1 MPKISVLIPSY
12 NYGRFLG
19 NCLDSVFAQTY
30 RDFEVIVADDGST
43 DDTEEITRSYPVRY
57 FKLEHRGISA
67 TRNFL
72 LEQAA
77 GDFISFVDSDD
88 ICMPEKLAVQIA
100 EFKKDP
106 DLQAVFSAVEI
117 WIDPEVREVN
127 ECVAAESENV
137 TLYFPSALFR
147 KEAVERCGEF
157 DETLRIGEDTAY
169 MSKFH
174 LLNLKYSVLPLKL
187 YRRRFHNNNTIYTRN
202 AIEDRELLLRIVRNI
217 RRNLNEK

>member
-1 MPKISVLIPSY
+1 MGKISVLIPTY

-19 NCLDSVFAQTY
+19 ECLDSVFAQTY

-43 DDTEEITRSYPVRY
+43 DDTEKIACSYPLRY
-57 FKLEHRGISA
+57 YKLEHRGISA

-72 LEQAA
+72 LDQAA
-77 GDFISFVDSDD
+77 GDFISFIDSDD
-88 ICMPEKLAVQIA
+88 MCVPDKLALQMA
-100 EFKKDP
+100 EFERDP
-106 DLQAVFSAVEI
+106 DLQAVFSTAEI
-117 WIDPEVREVN
+117 WVDQEVRQIN

-137 TLYFPSALFR
+137 TFYFPSALFR
-147 KEAVERCGEF
+147 REAVERCGKF

-174 LLNLKYSVLPLKL
+174 LLNLKYMVLPLML

-202 AIEDRELLLRIVRNI
+202 AGEDRKLLLRIVGNI
-217 RRNLNEK
+217 RRNLNE